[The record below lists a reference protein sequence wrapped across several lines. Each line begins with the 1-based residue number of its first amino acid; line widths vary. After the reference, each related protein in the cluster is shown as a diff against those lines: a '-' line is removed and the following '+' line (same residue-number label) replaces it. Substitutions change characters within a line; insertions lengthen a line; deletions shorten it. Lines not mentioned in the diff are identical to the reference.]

1 MVIDDI
7 KKVDPLTWGFVVMFV
22 LVTIVPGLLLLYI
35 FDKQLFM
42 EIETIKVLF
51 LSISITL
58 PFWVLNTLMCIIND
72 DKKGNENQ
80 TVKVQLQISG
90 LLGAFISFVPLY
102 VPVIVTLFVDLDYKV
117 ATWIAIGLELLML
130 LLIRCD
136 YLKTKKS
143 EQIRNGNKK

>member
-1 MVIDDI
+1 MEIDDI